1 MHLDDLRALA
11 LALPE
16 AEEHDHFG
24 RPSFRVRGRIFMT
37 VVADEARCNLKL
49 PREEHEALVAE
60 RPDVF
65 ATVTWGQLIRT
76 SVRYERVAQDE
87 LGELLE
93 EAWRAVAPKR
103 VVADFN
109 AMPGRRAT
117 APPAPAPPR
126 RPAAPRGR
134 AGRGS

>member
-1 MHLDDLRALA
+1 MDLDDLRALA

-49 PREEHEALVAE
+49 PREEHEALVAQ
-60 RPDVF
+60 RPEIF
-65 ATVTWGQLIRT
+65 GTVTWGRLIRT
-76 SVRYERVAQDE
+76 SVRYEQVAPAE
-87 LGELLE
+87 LAELLE

-103 VVADFN
+103 LAASLD
-109 AMPGRRAT
+109 
-117 APPAPAPPR
+117 
-126 RPAAPRGR
+126 APRGV
-134 AGRGS
+134 